1 MTMAGMGRGFTGAAI
16 AGTVVTGGVAVL
28 AGMAGIVVV
37 VTWADNTWTGVTGVA
52 DVEENPPLA
61 PRVME
66 VREVQCEAVALTVGH
81 LLEVV
86 VVPPL
91 PEAQWAV
98 VV

>member
-16 AGTVVTGGVAVL
+16 DGAVVTVGVVVL
-28 AGMAGIVVV
+28 AGMAGIVMV

-52 DVEENPPLA
+52 DVAENPPLA

-66 VREVQCEAVALTVGH
+66 VREVQCEAAALTAGH
-81 LLEVV
+81 LLVV
-86 VVPPL
+86 MVVPPL